1 MKHLLFSL
9 MFFLLVLNLKA
20 MDSDSSFVK
29 SFYGGSSIT
38 IPEGKSWKINKA
50 FISANDGYNIQI
62 NLNNFKNEYKGGEK
76 LSIPYYIAEMELLSK
91 KEMMVYFLY
100 IKEENIS
107 R

>member
-29 SFYGGSSIT
+29 SFYGGSSFI

-62 NLNNFKNEYKGGEK
+62 NLNNFKNEYKSGEK

-91 KEMMVYFLY
+91 KEMMVYLLY
-100 IKEENIS
+100 VKEEDIS
-107 R
+107 K